1 MAKSETSKSSQFL
14 KFALALLLIVGAS
27 VGATLFYYN
36 QYHVGAARA
45 GGAEP
50 PPEVLPPPIFLP
62 LDPFTVTLR
71 REQRTRILH
80 LAITLRLEDDASR
93 QMILEYMPEVRDR
106 VLRTL
111 TEQHP
116 DQVQSP
122 EGREALVWQLSRVL
136 EKPYL
141 PQPKGPVI
149 SSVLFTAFV
158 VQ

>member
-14 KFALALLLIVGAS
+14 KFALALLLIVGVS

-36 QYHVGAARA
+36 QYHAGAAQA
-45 GGAEP
+45 GSAESQ
-50 PPEVLPPPIFLP
+50 PEALPPPIFLAM
-62 LDPFTVTLR
+62 DPFTVTLR

-80 LAITLRLEDDASR
+80 LAITLRLEDEASR

-122 EGREALVWQLSRVL
+122 EGREALVWQLSRIL